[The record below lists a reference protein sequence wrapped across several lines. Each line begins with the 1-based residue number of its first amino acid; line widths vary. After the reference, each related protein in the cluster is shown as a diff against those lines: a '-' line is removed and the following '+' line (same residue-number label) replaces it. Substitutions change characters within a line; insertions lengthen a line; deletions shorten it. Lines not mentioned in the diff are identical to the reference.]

1 MGVAQI
7 ADFDSCGIAAQGDVR
22 VKAVEM
28 NGSAGIAYRDIDRWR
43 DGDLVIHTAVSGVR
57 PLQKVGNSFDPA
69 IHLAAIH
76 FNLLGSGVGGNHDLG
91 TSGGPHVDLAELI
104 NDVDA
109 GTRSRR
115 ITALF
120 LGGGSGHGQQDKA
133 SRRRG
138 HVPNSCAHASLP
150 TLRPSPLRARW
161 KPSRRERPS
170 AHRRSSDVRAPPH
183 RRGRHLPPF
192 WRREC
197 KR

>member
-1 MGVAQI
+1 MLPLVVLTVTLGPLTEFKCTSPPLESTSTYPPVTFCRVTGPLTVMTRRWALLR
-7 ADFDSCGIAAQGDVR
+7 SRTSIAAVSLR
-22 VKAVEM
+22 KEM
-28 NGSAGIAYRDIDRWR
+28 SA
-43 DGDLVIHTAVSGVR
+43 LR
-57 PLQKVGNSFDPA
+57 P
-69 IHLAAIH
+69 
-76 FNLLGSGVGGNHDLG
+76 
-91 TSGGPHVDLAELI
+91 
-104 NDVDA
+104 
-109 GTRSRR
+109 R
-115 ITALF
+115 F

-170 AHRRSSDVRAPPH
+170 AHRRSSNARAPPH